1 MAYGRYSE
9 MWPHPHFFYFWGCQH
24 SRAYK
29 AMFSLVAP
37 RNRPHMPCLWGLYVG
52 TLILAEGGNLARRH
66 LVHSVYGLGLG
77 NV

>member
-1 MAYGRYSE
+1 
-9 MWPHPHFFYFWGCQH
+9 
-24 SRAYK
+24 
-29 AMFSLVAP
+29 
-37 RNRPHMPCLWGLYVG
+37 MPCLWGLYVG